1 MQRQAHF
8 ELLEPTMRFILATLA
23 FCASASAFATTATV
37 FTPDVNE
44 GDRSFEYRAS
54 FVPDSGLDADVF
66 FQRLHF
72 QYAFDDSWRA
82 RLVVNHR
89 SVDGE
94 SLDYRSSRLEVQWQY
109 REDQEHGW
117 DAALR
122 FDVEVGDE
130 SPDQVRLLWT
140 VQRNFAERW
149 QIRGNVALGRA
160 FGASA
165 AHGVLLATSAQLT
178 YGLGG
183 GKRLGIEMFNGFNS
197 TANVGSY
204 DQQVHK
210 LGPIFK
216 MNFGRKWT
224 MHAGYLAGI
233 SESAADHDWRLM
245 IIHRL

>member
-1 MQRQAHF
+1 
-8 ELLEPTMRFILATLA
+8 MRFIFATLVL
-23 FCASASAFATTATV
+23 CASATAFATTATV

-54 FVPDSGLDADVF
+54 YVPDSGLDADVF

-82 RLVVNHR
+82 RLVVNHL

-109 REDQEHGW
+109 REDQKHGW

-149 QIRGNVALGRA
+149 QIRGNVALGRVWRQRRA
-160 FGASA
+160 WRFAGDQRA
-165 AHGVLLATSAQLT
+165 AHLWAGRRQTSRHRNVQWLQFDRERRQL
-178 YGLGG
+178 
-183 GKRLGIEMFNGFNS
+183 R
-197 TANVGSY
+197 
-204 DQQVHK
+204 
-210 LGPIFK
+210 P
-216 MNFGRKWT
+216 
-224 MHAGYLAGI
+224 AGA
-233 SESAADHDWRLM
+233 
-245 IIHRL
+245 